1 MVTTKDIRVLDMLM
15 QAHNIPYVLTGTAAL
30 MVHGILPEGYV
41 ADDIDIIVLAN
52 QNEDSNK
59 YFSIEKTLKQ
69 LELLSGEKKNAEY
82 NSEYNSVITFKANGI
97 KVNAFMGGKEI
108 LKQEVGN
115 PNNYIGGFGENGHYS
130 KIMIENA
137 SFVKVSDVNCI
148 LTAKFHLK
156 RMKDY
161 KFAKDLASTILNIG
175 F

>member
-1 MVTTKDIRVLDMLM
+1 MVTTKDIQILDMFM

-30 MVHGILPEGYV
+30 MVHGILPEGYT

-59 YFSIEKTLKQ
+59 YFSVEKTLKQ
-69 LELLSGEKKNAEY
+69 LELLSGEEKN
-82 NSEYNSVITFKANGI
+82 SDYNSVITFRANGV

-108 LKQEVGN
+108 HKKETGCQD
-115 PNNYIGGFGENGHYS
+115 NYIGGFGETG
-130 KIMIENA
+130 KCTTMIIEDRY
-137 SFVKVSDVNCI
+137 VCVSDVICI
-148 LTAKFHLK
+148 LKAKFGLK

>member
-1 MVTTKDIRVLDMLM
+1 MVTTKDIQILDMFM

-69 LELLSGEKKNAEY
+69 LELLSGEEKNI
-82 NSEYNSVITFKANGI
+82 SYNSVITFRANGT
-97 KVNAFMGGKEI
+97 KVNALMGGKEI
-108 LKQEVGN
+108 HKKETGCQD
-115 PNNYIGGFGENGHYS
+115 NYIGAFGETG
-130 KIMIENA
+130 KCTTMIIEDRYIC
-137 SFVKVSDVNCI
+137 VSDVICI
-148 LTAKFHLK
+148 LKTKFGLK

>member
-1 MVTTKDIRVLDMLM
+1 MVTTKDIQILDMFM

-41 ADDIDIIVLAN
+41 ADDIDIIVLVN

-69 LELLSGEKKNAEY
+69 LELLSGEEKNID
-82 NSEYNSVITFKANGI
+82 SVITFRANCV
-97 KVNAFMGGKEI
+97 KVNAFMGGK
-108 LKQEVGN
+108 LLS
-115 PNNYIGGFGENGHYS
+115 NNKYS
-130 KIMIENA
+130 VCDCCCQSDNETYNVTTIEDRQIKL
-137 SFVKVSDVNCI
+137 SSVICI
-148 LTAKFHLK
+148 LRAKFGFK

>member
-1 MVTTKDIRVLDMLM
+1 MVTTKDIKILDMFM

-41 ADDIDIIVLAN
+41 ADDIDIIVLVN
-52 QNEDSNK
+52 QKEDSNK
-59 YFSIEKTLKQ
+59 YFAVEKTLKQ
-69 LELLSGEKKNAEY
+69 LELLSGEKKNTD
-82 NSEYNSVITFKANGI
+82 YNSVITFRANNV

-108 LKQEVGN
+108 NEQQTSCQY
-115 PNNYIGGFGENGHYS
+115 NYINSFGENEHYN

-137 SFVKVSDVNCI
+137 SFVRVSDVLCV
-148 LTAKFHLK
+148 LKAKFRLR